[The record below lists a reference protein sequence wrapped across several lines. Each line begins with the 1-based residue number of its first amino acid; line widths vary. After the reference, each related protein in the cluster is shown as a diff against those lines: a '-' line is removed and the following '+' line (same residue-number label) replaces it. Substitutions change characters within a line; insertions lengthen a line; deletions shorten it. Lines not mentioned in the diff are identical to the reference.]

1 MIYFKL
7 FWLTMQPARYL
18 VCLRTV
24 RLCYEGMCCW
34 SILQEKKR
42 WSTAATSTVCS
53 STASNSASAQS
64 KIMTLQEHIIDFFF
78 FYSYHKLLR
87 IWDSHSLS
95 VNLFTDC
102 WIFLWITWSSMLSS
116 LSTVWLCVF
125 STEQQSWQF
134 NATWERC
141 CSLLHPPSH
150 SKLTFPH
157 SSEAC

>member
-64 KIMTLQEHIIDFFF
+64 KIMTLQEHIIIYH